1 MKSLDFKSAM
11 NQLKEQKN
19 KTAIENGKKFVR
31 YSDVIKEKIKENK
44 VEKTILK
51 NFDELEREREEWIKM
66 RNITMNKEKDNNYL
80 IADESN
86 KTNPSGNQEKT
97 PKTEEKPGEGNFAQ
111 KIPEIIEDN
120 SKTKVILEEEN
131 NNNEIKTYE
140 PEKEDSDILK
150 KMENKKEWK
159 ITVDPKT
166 IITEI
171 NDDLEK
177 KRIIN
182 VDKYTSEF
190 KCDELYNWF
199 HLMFISWEKELD
211 NIPENM
217 RDSAEGRQKFGIYK
231 QCRGYIKPLLRILKK
246 KEISK
251 EIMNKLFEIMIFCLD
266 KDYIRAHDKYIELA
280 IGNAPWPMGVTM
292 VGIHER
298 TGRARIAKSQ
308 VAHILNDENTKKYL
322 QSVKRIMS
330 LVQRLNPTSPSQSV
344 FS

>member
-1 MKSLDFKSAM
+1 MKSLDFKGAM
-11 NQLKEQKN
+11 MQLKDQKN
-19 KTAIENGKKFVR
+19 KTTSDNGKKFVR
-31 YSDVIKEKIKENK
+31 YGDVIKEKIKENK

-51 NFDELEREREEWIKM
+51 NFEDIEAEREEWVKM
-66 RNITMNKEKDNNYL
+66 RNISMNREKDNNIL
-80 IADESN
+80 LQTHLD
-86 KTNPSGNQEKT
+86 KTNNLNNEENFQ
-97 PKTEEKPGEGNFAQ
+97 EEKVTENILENSEEKSKA
-111 KIPEIIEDN
+111 KDIIEEG
-120 SKTKVILEEEN
+120 SN
-131 NNNEIKTYE
+131 NKDFISNE
-140 PEKEDSDILK
+140 PEKADSKNLK
-150 KMENKKEWK
+150 TNENKKEWK

-166 IITEI
+166 IISEI
-171 NDDLEK
+171 NEEGDK

-182 VDKYTSEF
+182 ADNFTKEY
-190 KCDELYNWF
+190 KCEELYNWF

-217 RDSAEGRQKFGIYK
+217 RDSAEERQRFGIYK
-231 QCRGYIKPLLRILKK
+231 QCRGYIKPLLRLLKK
-246 KEISK
+246 KQVSK
-251 EIMNKLFEIMIFCLD
+251 EIMNKLFEIMIFCID

-298 TGRARIAKSQ
+298 SGRARIAKSE

-330 LVQRLNPTSPSQSV
+330 LVQRVNPTSPSQSV

>member
-11 NQLKEQKN
+11 MQLKEQKT
-19 KTAIENGKKFVR
+19 KTSSDNGKKFVK

-44 VEKTILK
+44 VEKTILR
-51 NFDELEREREEWIKM
+51 NFEELEGEREEWVKM
-66 RNITMNKEKDNNYL
+66 RNTSINIEKEKNIL
-80 IADESN
+80 SQTKIE
-86 KTNPSGNQEKT
+86 KTNNINNEGKFQEDKVSEEILENSEEKT
-97 PKTEEKPGEGNFAQ
+97 KTVD
-111 KIPEIIEDN
+111 IIEEGSNNKDLN
-120 SKTKVILEEEN
+120 SN
-131 NNNEIKTYE
+131 DS
-140 PEKEDSDILK
+140 EKADWVNLK
-150 KMENKKEWK
+150 ANRNKKEWK
-159 ITVDPKT
+159 ITVDPKM
-166 IITEI
+166 IISEI
-171 NDDLEK
+171 NEECDK

-182 VDKYTSEF
+182 VDNFTNEY
-190 KCDELYNWF
+190 KCEELYNWF

-211 NIPENM
+211 NIPENL
-217 RDSAEGRQKFGIYK
+217 RDSAEERQRFGIYK
-231 QCRGYIKPLLRILKK
+231 QCRGYIKPLLRLLKK
-246 KEISK
+246 KEVSK
-251 EIMNKLFEIMIFCLD
+251 EIMNKLFEIMIFCID